1 MASFENTCHD
11 RIQAGKDSLAFNQGD
26 GTLRAYLMRILTPS
40 NSSTQRLTDIM
51 NQPRIGMIS
60 NANSGANRKYLQQ
73 LNAIIAKQPAILHRI
88 TSSAREIPAVL
99 EAFSTEAINILAIN
113 GGDGTTAEVFTQLLR
128 HSAGQAL
135 PVFMLL
141 PGGTTNMNVGDV
153 GVRGDLRKAIRK
165 VCAWLE
171 QDSHTPEI
179 QQRSIIKVTP
189 GDKALPV
196 YGMFMGA
203 GAIIQGIE
211 YCHEKIHSRGVGNE
225 IGPGLAMARTVWG
238 ILRRDPRFIQPV
250 SARVILDNPSET
262 IEQRMLLLLVSSLER
277 LFLGMRPYWGTES
290 AGLHCSM
297 IREDAS
303 HFMRTLPSLL
313 RGQPTRRVTPQAGY
327 RSHNIDALTLQM
339 NATLTL
345 DGEMYHI
352 DEQTGPASISDGG
365 KLDFIRL

>member
-1 MASFENTCHD
+1 MAGTGTN
-11 RIQAGKDSLAFNQGD
+11 DSLVFNQGNV
-26 GTLRAYLMRILTPS
+26 TLRANLMSILTPRHS
-40 NSSTQRLTDIM
+40 NPQRLADSI

-60 NANSGANRKYLQQ
+60 NANSGANRKHLQQ
-73 LNAIIAKQPAILHRI
+73 LNAIVAKQPAILHRI
-88 TSSAREIPAVL
+88 TANAGEIPAVL
-99 EAFSTEAINILAIN
+99 EEFNAQPINILAIN
-113 GGDGTTAEVFTQLLR
+113 GGDGTTAEVFTRLLR
-128 HSAGQAL
+128 NHAWQTL
-135 PVFMLL
+135 PLFILL

-153 GVRGDLRKAIRK
+153 GIRGDLRKAVNK
-165 VCAWLE
+165 LCAWLAGSE
-171 QDSHTPEI
+171 QPPEI
-179 QQRSIIKVTP
+179 RQRSIIKVVP

-250 SARVILDNPSET
+250 NARVILDNPPDT

-290 AGLHCSM
+290 GGLHCSM